1 MLPDTFWKKEI
12 AEDLQNRRALVMKF
26 ALPLVLLSPLM
37 LAGVPV
43 SVRAAGLAGAVI
55 FIGVFGSSV
64 GLIKIREN
72 RMLERLAM
80 LPAPPQRFIGE
91 YIFANALLD
100 GMQLAVPVG
109 LFLAVSRSLAGSAL
123 VILVCFAA
131 AVVAA
136 NALGLLVAIAAGS
149 SGEGH
154 LYAIVT
160 VMAVFLVSGFVTPAG
175 MTSIAAMGSVLPFGY
190 LYGAMLD
197 VGTVQGLLPVVIAP
211 ATALLLCGVALA
223 VSPRLFRGL

>member
-1 MLPDTFWKKEI
+1 
-12 AEDLQNRRALVMKF
+12 
-26 ALPLVLLSPLM
+26 M
-37 LAGVPV
+37 LADVPV
-43 SVRAAGLAGAVI
+43 SMRAAGLAGAVI

-64 GLIKIREN
+64 GLIRIRES

-80 LPAPPQRFIGE
+80 LPAPPHRFIGE

-100 GMQLAVPVG
+100 GVQLLVPVG
-109 LFLAVSRSLAGSAL
+109 IFLVVSHALAGSAL
-123 VILVCFAA
+123 CILICFAA

-160 VMAVFLVSGFVTPAG
+160 VMAVFIVSGFVTPAG
-175 MTSIAAMGSVLPFGY
+175 MAFLAGIGSALPFGY
-190 LYGAMLD
+190 LYGAMLGA
-197 VGTVQGLLPVVIAP
+197 GTAPDPLTVILAP
-211 ATALLLCGVALA
+211 LTALILCGIALA
-223 VSPRLFRGL
+223 VSPRLFRDL